1 MPAGSLTG
9 GGITLAFDS
18 EWPTGMNRSKN
29 ADWVA
34 VAPIS
39 RECPV
44 LGYASSGSTS
54 VSFTIR
60 LSTEEGGQQKSVMER
75 VKEIRKFVVPMGY
88 RPPEVTLTIGDWLDE
103 QGVIESVSESVPDE
117 AAWIG
122 FDPSVV
128 DITITFKEC
137 HN

>member
-18 EWPTGMNRSKN
+18 EWPTGMNRAKS
-29 ADWVA
+29 ADWTA
-34 VAPIS
+34 VSPIS

-44 LGYASSGSTS
+44 LGYASSGSTT

-60 LSTEEGGQQKSVMER
+60 LSIEEGGTQQSIMER
-75 VKEIRKFVVPMGY
+75 VRQIRKFVVPQGY
-88 RPPEVTLTIGDWLDE
+88 RPPAVKLIIGDWLDE
-103 QGVIESVSESVPDE
+103 DGVIESVSESVPDD

-122 FDPSVV
+122 FTPSVV
-128 DITITFKEC
+128 DITINFKEC